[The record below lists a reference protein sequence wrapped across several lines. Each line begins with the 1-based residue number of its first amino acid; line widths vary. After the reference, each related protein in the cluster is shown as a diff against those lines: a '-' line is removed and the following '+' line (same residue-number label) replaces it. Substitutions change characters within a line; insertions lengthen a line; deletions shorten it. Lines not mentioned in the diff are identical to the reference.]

1 VCVRGWGIDQRSPVP
16 SFVWQSYTEGVY
28 TEQNRLVV
36 TDSYSSFYLLIFDI

>member
-28 TEQNRLVV
+28 TEQNHLVV
-36 TDSYSSFYLLIFDI
+36 MTRTVVFIY